1 MKFSKHAYK
10 LRVCIC
16 FYSNMDG
23 RVDPTREKNPLR
35 LFQIYF
41 IYARVDTLKLSPFPP
56 VNFAIYYL
64 YYNLY
69 VIFYSAG
76 ITRISRVKEKTEIEI
91 ESTGILQCSR
101 RRNADAAE
109 QTIIIYTSIRT
120 SFRIYKKRAA
130 YTSRDVAFL
139 SRFCYFIIC
148 NSNEKNIENS
158 LLRVSRRTQ
167 LNVVGGSLRVS
178 LRVPIHAAH
187 CSTRDYEF
195 SGNSDEAVRFTY
207 MMLRF
212 FFVYD
217 FFFKQEEMC
226 IDYCNFSTKFLVG
239 IFFCRGNS
247 GRDHFS
253 MSKIR
258 LRFYQKFVNVFLWH
272 YTEHGTLHYI

>member
-1 MKFSKHAYK
+1 MYLFLFKY
-10 LRVCIC
+10 
-16 FYSNMDG
+16 G
-23 RVDPTREKNPLR
+23 RSCGPDKREKSTTSFLD
-35 LFQIYF
+35 LLYLCACG
-41 IYARVDTLKLSPFPP
+41 YAKTFAIPSPSP

-212 FFVYD
+212 FLCMIFFLNKKKCALIIVTLALNFWQE
-217 FFFKQEEMC
+217 FFFVAVIQGE
-226 IDYCNFSTKFLVG
+226 I
-239 IFFCRGNS
+239 IFRC
-247 GRDHFS
+247 
-253 MSKIR
+253 
-258 LRFYQKFVNVFLWH
+258 QKFD
-272 YTEHGTLHYI
+272 